1 MKGKLP
7 KSFEEIINME
17 TLYIADIVEI
27 LPIGDPD
34 RKYLVN
40 EQANGLDRS
49 THVTIKGGCDK
60 DTKIKIIREMV
71 HHFKDVDNDVG
82 TRITSI

>member
-7 KSFEEIINME
+7 KSFEEMIDMEMIDME
-17 TLYIADIVEI
+17 TIYVNDMVDL

-34 RKYLVN
+34 RIYLIT
-40 EQANGLDRS
+40 EQANGLDWS

-60 DTKIKIIREMV
+60 DTKISIIREMV
-71 HHFKDVDNDVG
+71 QHFKDVDKSA
-82 TRITSI
+82 R